1 MLKFKK
7 QPYFI
12 AFTGIFIVIL
22 FYLLPMNPGYE
33 LALAYIPLFFLILG
47 FILTLIYWLLIKLN
61 RNTLKFI
68 FYLFFLGNLTWGILT
83 AFVMAFS

>member
-12 AFTGIFIVIL
+12 AFTGIVVVIL

-61 RNTLKFI
+61 GNTPKFI